1 MAQTVQIDTTIT
13 IEYHGILIIE
23 NDVRVTASICGDGEV
38 LIDTIELIKW
48 GATVKLGEGCYHRP
62 VDKLIPFSES
72 DKPYMSALAD
82 VGAELLL
89 ADDNF
94 ISEAREMQI
103 EDHLAH
109 GDYLYEQA
117 RDRKMETEWE
127 RQSDD

>member
-13 IEYHGILIIE
+13 IEEDGVLIIE

-38 LIDTIELIKW
+38 LIDSIEMIKW
-48 GATVKLGEGCYHRP
+48 GASVEISKGVFHRP

-72 DKPYMSALAD
+72 DKPYLVALAD

-89 ADDNF
+89 AADRF
-94 ISEAREMQI
+94 QTEVREAQI
-103 EDHLAH
+103 ENHLAH

-117 RDRKMETEWE
+117 RDRKMEAKWE
-127 RQSDD
+127 RA